1 MARVVGGSFE
11 ENIETSESR
20 YFSEDEISALKL
32 AEEKNN
38 QEQIHMC
45 FEAARTPN
53 WKTQID

>member
-1 MARVVGGSFE
+1 
-11 ENIETSESR
+11 R
-20 YFSEDEISALKL
+20 YFSEEEISKLKL

-38 QEQIHMC
+38 MEQIHMC